1 MSALWSAEG
10 LSERLLLWLAPEGG
24 AGGDFNQASFVWL
37 HEWPTWALTGA
48 LALGALAWWLTW
60 RTSARLTRPR
70 RLTLAALRLLTLSL
84 LALFLLEPGAR
95 LEDVTRVKNHLAIL
109 VDASRS
115 MSLSA
120 AEGAG
125 EGAGGGAQSRWA
137 EAVGELEAQQ
147 RTLEALSRE
156 HVVTLYTFDEHLSR
170 HDSLEAL
177 KALTPRGEATSLSA
191 PLDELL
197 ARTPADDLAAVW
209 VISDGVDTA
218 QVPLGAEAA
227 ARVRAPI
234 HTLLV
239 GPKRPSADV
248 AIAEVRADDFAFARN
263 AVSVEVDLV
272 ARGYREPIYRRVTLS
287 RGAEVLAQRALTYD
301 PAEGEAPRTLS
312 FEFVP
317 EEVGEEAYSVEVE
330 GGPEEAV
337 TQNNLARF
345 SMRVIR
351 DKIRVLQVV
360 GRPSWD
366 ERALRLHLQSNP
378 NVELISFFILRTNA
392 SVEVASPDELSLI
405 PFPTQELFEERL
417 GSFDLMIFQNFT
429 HRGYQMSRYL
439 PLISD
444 YVRRGGGFV
453 MVGGDQSFS
462 GGGYA
467 GTPIADLLPF
477 ELIPN
482 AKDAVTLGDFSPTL
496 SPEGL
501 RHPITALSL
510 SPEENAALWG
520 RTPPLSGNNQVGALK
535 EGAQALLWRRS
546 EPIMAVKEEGEGRV
560 LALTTDSLWRW
571 GFEEGTDAGA
581 AYHKLWGNA
590 IRWLI
595 RDPSLNPLRIS
606 SSRERYP
613 LGARVELK
621 AQVLNGS
628 YEPVEGALALIVIEE
643 VSGGSAQG
651 REVARLSLKTEA
663 QGEVT
668 TTWSPE
674 REGVY
679 RARLSAPTLGAEVS
693 AQDVFVVAEDPLELR
708 EVAPRAD
715 LLGALSEATTGG
727 ARLRAG
733 EDWSALERVRPQVMR
748 VNRRVDTPLWS
759 SGWALLLAIL
769 APSLEWLLRRRWGL
783 A

>member
-1 MSALWSAEG
+1 MSALLSGEG
-10 LSERLLLWLAPEGG
+10 LSQRLLSWLAPEGG
-24 AGGDFNQASFVWL
+24 FNQASFVWL
-37 HEWPTWALTGA
+37 HAWPTWALLSA

-60 RTSARLTRPR
+60 RSTARLTRRR
-70 RLTLAALRLLTLSL
+70 RLTLAGLRLLTLTL

-95 LEDVTRVKNHLAIL
+95 LEDVTRVKNHIAVLI
-109 VDASRS
+109 DASRS
-115 MSLSA
+115 MSLPA
-120 AEGAG
+120 GEGGAG
-125 EGAGGGAQSRWA
+125 EGQSRWA
-137 EAVGELEAQQ
+137 EALQELEAQ
-147 RTLEALSRE
+147 RGALEELSGE

-170 HDSLEAL
+170 HDSIEAL
-177 KALTPRGEATSLSA
+177 RARAPRGEGTSLSA

-197 ARTPADDLAAVW
+197 ARTPADDLAALW
-209 VISDGVDTA
+209 VISDGVDTS

-227 ARVRAPI
+227 ARARAPI

-239 GPKRPSADV
+239 GPKRAAPDV
-248 AIAEVRADDFAFARN
+248 AIAEVRADEFAFARN

-272 ARGYREPIYRRVTLS
+272 ARGYGAPLSRRVTLS
-287 RGAEVLAQRALTYD
+287 RGAEVLAQRYLTYD

-330 GGPEEAV
+330 RGEEEAV
-337 TQNNLARF
+337 AENNLARF

-417 GSFDLMIFQNFT
+417 GSFDMMIFQNFT
-429 HRGYQMSRYL
+429 HRGYRMSRYL
-439 PLISD
+439 PLIRD
-444 YVRRGGGFV
+444 YVRGGGGFV

-477 ELIPN
+477 HLLPN
-482 AKDAVTLGDFSPTL
+482 AKDAITLGDFRPTL

-510 SPEENAALWG
+510 SPEENEAWWG
-520 RTPPLSGNNQVGALK
+520 RTPALSGNNRVGELK
-535 EGAQALLWRRS
+535 EGAQALLWRQG
-546 EPIMAVKEEGEGRV
+546 EPVMAVMEVGEGRS

-621 AQVLNGS
+621 AQVLNGA
-628 YEPVEGALALIVIEE
+628 YEPVEGAMAVVVIEE
-643 VSGGSAQG
+643 VSRGSDGA

-668 TTWSPE
+668 GAWAPE

-679 RARLSAPTLGAEVS
+679 RARLSAPAVGAELS
-693 AQDVFVVAEDPLELR
+693 AQDLFVVAEDPLELR

-715 LLGALSEATTGG
+715 LLGALSEVTGG
-727 ARLRAG
+727 ERLSAG
-733 EDWSALERVRPQVMR
+733 EDWRRLERVRPQVMR
-748 VNRRVDTPLWS
+748 VNRRVETPLWS
-759 SGWALLLAIL
+759 SAWALVLAIL